1 MEFSILQS
9 ILFIL
14 YLINLL
20 VLSLYDFKY
29 KAVPDYLLLFALLSS
44 FFITNLDIFEAL
56 QSAFIVSGAFV
67 ILNFL
72 VTFYIQNIKSRFL
85 KDESLKTQAALGE
98 GDIPLIASF
107 GVILGVYN
115 TFIAIFLSAIAAMF
129 YAIYLR
135 KIKNKDIKNDL
146 EIPFIPFLVFGFL
159 LEYFFNLSNIFKDF
173 Y

>member
-9 ILFIL
+9 ILLIL
-14 YLINLL
+14 YLINLV

-85 KDESLKTQAALGE
+85 KDESLKTKTALGE

-107 GVILGVYN
+107 AIIVGLEEVIFLV
-115 TFIAIFLSAIAAMF
+115 FLSALL
-129 YAIYLR
+129 AIVLYIYR
-135 KIKNKDIKNDL
+135 VKRFKDG
-146 EIPFIPFLVFGFL
+146 EIPFIPPLAVAFL
-159 LEYFFNLSNIFKDF
+159 LEYFLNLSIFFKGLF
-173 Y
+173 